1 MSNEVKPLVPFDIQ
15 EEIQDDH
22 PVFKVKFRSNSIQAE
37 DEISIASV
45 DDRLPLIKVLGTGG
59 TIASKGSSASQTAGY
74 KVDLSI
80 ENLIESI
87 PDLSQTCEL
96 HFEQVFNLDSK
107 EFSTDQLL
115 VLKNKVVEDL
125 DFFDG
130 IVITHGTD
138 TCEETAFFLQSTI
151 VTDKPIVMCGS
162 MRPSSSISSD
172 GEMNLYQACVVAANK
187 QSRKRGILV
196 TLNDRIGSGY
206 YITKSDA
213 NSLDT
218 FKSLGQG
225 YLGNFVNNEVQYY
238 FPPNMPTGLRTFD
251 LNAGVEALPNI
262 PVLYAHQGF
271 DNTLIELAI
280 NHTENCKGL
289 IMATM
294 GAGSLSDSTNQFLA
308 KISSEKNI
316 PIIYSKRSM
325 DGSVTKGSLPKIDNN
340 NYLIAGGCLNPQ
352 KARILLQLCLN
363 DGFNLKQI
371 RKAFDDV
378 YGGWK
383 YIDYK
388 Y

>member
-1 MSNEVKPLVPFDIQ
+1 MSKDSVPFDIQ

-22 PVFKVKFRSNSIQAE
+22 LVFKVRFRSNSVAGTD
-37 DEISIASV
+37 DETASI

-59 TIASKGSSASQTAGY
+59 TIASKGTSSSQTAGY

-80 ENLIESI
+80 ENLIQSI
-87 PDLSQTCEL
+87 PDLSHTCEL

-107 EFSTDQLL
+107 EFTTNELL
-115 VLKNKVVEDL
+115 VLRNKVIEDL
-125 DFFDG
+125 HYFDG

-151 VTDKPIVMCGS
+151 LTNKPIVMCGS

-225 YLGNFVNNEVQYY
+225 YLGNFVNNEVQFY
-238 FPPNMPTGLRTFD
+238 FPPNIPTGLKMFNLKTD
-251 LNAGVEALPNI
+251 TETLPNI
-262 PVLYAHQGF
+262 PILYAHQGF
-271 DNTLIELAI
+271 DNKLIELAI
-280 NHTENCKGL
+280 NHTDNCQGL

-294 GAGSLSDSTNQFLA
+294 GAGSLSDSTNEHLA
-308 KISSEKNI
+308 EISTKKKL

-325 DGSVTKGSLPKIDNN
+325 DGSVTKGSLPKIPGND
-340 NYLIAGGCLNPQ
+340 YLIAGGCLNPQ
-352 KARILLQLCLN
+352 KARILLQLCLYAEF
-363 DGFNLKQI
+363 DLRQI
-371 RKAFDDV
+371 RKAFDEV
-378 YGGWK
+378 YGG
-383 YIDYK
+383 
-388 Y
+388 